1 MSTVADRLTGFGEVP
16 RPPGPQGLPR
26 LLAWPEAGRAGG
38 TGEARGRRAGGA
50 GRPGAGGAAGLG
62 APWAAVD
69 LSRHRLVHPTPPLPL
84 ADGRPRE
91 DLLAAVERSG
101 LRGRGGA
108 GFPTG
113 RKLRAVSATRR
124 GVVVVNGAEGE
135 PASGKDKLLLGA
147 VPHLVLDGALLAAA
161 AVGAGEVVV
170 CVDHTATAARAAVAW
185 AVEERRRAEPGPSVR
200 VVTVPARYVAGEE
213 TALVHWLNGGPAIPT
228 RTPPRVFER
237 GVGGRATLVDNVETL
252 AHLAQ
257 ILRFGPDWFRQLGT
271 EEEPGSALVT
281 LSGAVARPGV
291 YEIPIG
297 ARLADVVGT
306 AGTPA
311 GVAAVLVGGYFGA
324 WLDASGAGRA
334 RLSAAELR
342 PLGASLGCGAL
353 VVLPEGA
360 CGLRET
366 ARVLGWL
373 AGQTAGQCGPCV
385 HGLAA
390 IATATAALHAGRG
403 GAAGLDRLR
412 RWASQVEGRGACRMP
427 DGAVRFLH
435 SALHVF
441 ADEVA
446 RHLRHGG
453 CTSAPGPAV
462 LPFPVSDPTAI
473 PAHGG
478 APWR

>member
-1 MSTVADRLTGFGEVP
+1 MSTIADQLTRFGEVP

-26 LLAWPEAGRAGG
+26 LLAWLGADRANEVGG
-38 TGEARGRRAGGA
+38 PGPG
-50 GRPGAGGAAGLG
+50 PGAGGAAGLG
-62 APWAAVD
+62 AAGLGAPWTAVD
-69 LSRHRLVHPTPPLPL
+69 LSHHRLVHPTPPPPLP
-84 ADGRPRE
+84 GSRPRE
-91 DLLAAVERSG
+91 DLLTAVERSG

-108 GFPTG
+108 GFPTA
-113 RKLRAVSATRR
+113 RKLRAVSAARR
-124 GVVVVNGAEGE
+124 GAVVVVNGAEGE

-147 VPHLVLDGALLAAA
+147 APHLVLDGALLAAA

-170 CVDHTATAARAAVAW
+170 CVDHTATAARAAVVR
-185 AVEERRRAEPGPSVR
+185 AVEERRRAEPGPPVR
-200 VVTVPARYVAGEE
+200 VVTVAARYVAGEE

-228 RTPPRVFER
+228 RTRPRVFER

-271 EEEPGSALVT
+271 EDEPGSALVT

-297 ARLADVVGT
+297 ARLADVVGA
-306 AGTPA
+306 AGAPA
-311 GVAAVLVGGYFGA
+311 GSAAVLVGGYFGA
-324 WLDASGAGRA
+324 WLDAGGAGQA
-334 RLSAAELR
+334 RLSAAELA

-366 ARVLGWL
+366 ARVLAWL

-385 HGLAA
+385 QGLAA
-390 IATATAALHAGRG
+390 IATATAELHAGRG

-412 RWASQVEGRGACRMP
+412 RWAGQVEGRGACRMP
-427 DGAVRFLH
+427 DGAVRFLR

-441 ADEVA
+441 AGEVA
-446 RHLRHGG
+446 RHLRHG

-462 LPFPVSDPTAI
+462 LPLPPSDPITKL
-473 PAHGG
+473 AHGG
-478 APWR
+478 ARWR